1 MENLLQCAFR
11 DPSSLPLVWS
21 ASLVRSQ
28 CAFLFQLCDYI
39 HRLVH
44 EPQLVVDILGV
55 LYSSRL
61 VELENEIESTF
72 DNEIGLGAGIEL
84 LNDNIEFCSDCLS
97 NLLRWLVDCGCD
109 LDASAYHRGE
119 QIVRRRRLSADTFFL
134 RFDVFRHVFRI
145 DRAHFVEL
153 SELLLPGVEYVR
165 CANGTCAERLEAI
178 MLVFMRLTRPRS
190 QVL

>member
-11 DPSSLPLVWS
+11 DPSSLPIVWS

-28 CAFLFQLCDYI
+28 CAFLFLLCDFI

-44 EPQLVVDILGV
+44 EPQLVVLGV
-55 LYSSRL
+55 LFSSRFA
-61 VELENEIESTF
+61 ELENEIESTF
-72 DNEIGLGAGIEL
+72 DDEIGLGAGIEL
-84 LNDNIEFCSDCLS
+84 LNHDDGFCGDCLS

-109 LDASAYHRGE
+109 LDASAYRRAE
-119 QIVRRRRLSADTFFL
+119 LIVRRRRLSADAFFL

-145 DRAHFVEL
+145 DREHFVEL
-153 SELLLPGVEYVR
+153 SELLLPDVEYVR